1 MIDPIVQRAGAR
13 RVPLLVALIGALHA
27 CGPRDA
33 EPRIASVYEENF
45 SATCAGVPCGWTQR
59 AGAPGA
65 AHTTATLL
73 PGLRGLA
80 LEGDG
85 VLVDGPGAAAPLFGI
100 SPTALR
106 VALTARC
113 DADASLT
120 VRVGLTGDG
129 AADGGVDP
137 GAALLEAQL
146 RPPATWPTAPTAS
159 AEVTAPLVPGGS
171 PDFRGEARI
180 VSVSL
185 EKRGA
190 GRCEI
195 DALRIDPQVF
205 DTPFFEG
212 GCL

>member
-1 MIDPIVQRAGAR
+1 MNRRTTWVLVLLAVLLGGWLAMTERRDEVRVAGATGSVRFR
-13 RVPLLVALIGALHA
+13 RLDPREVISVEILRSNVAIRLERTNSGWFLRSPIHY
-27 CGPRDA
+27 PVQST
-33 EPRIASVYEENF
+33 SVE
-45 SATCAGVPCGWTQR
+45 R
-59 AGAPGA
+59 
-65 AHTTATLL
+65 
-73 PGLRGLA
+73 
-80 LEGDG
+80 
-85 VLVDGPGAAAPLFGI
+85 
-100 SPTALR
+100 
-106 VALTARC
+106 
-113 DADASLT
+113 
-120 VRVGLTGDG
+120 
-129 AADGGVDP
+129 
-137 GAALLEAQL
+137 LLEMIGNL
-146 RPPATWPTAPTAS
+146 APRSHQSS